1 MRAAVC
7 DVEDVV
13 NLQAFGA
20 SAFDALVAVA
30 GAGSFS

>member
-7 DVEDVV
+7 DIEDVV
-13 NLQAFGA
+13 NLQAFSA
-20 SAFDALVAVA
+20 STSDALVAIA